1 MTMYKQVERI
11 LIICDDEKK
20 AKRIELS
27 LGDQFDSQIVESGRK
42 GIDCIKKSSVS
53 IAFLPLDLVDM
64 DFFDFIR
71 FSKRISPDTLFI
83 IVTEPSLPDVSFLVA
98 GHQIDGFIS
107 EPLSVSK
114 VLMTSNNVNEKKVE
128 IEGGFDGNLA
138 LMK

>member
-1 MTMYKQVERI
+1 MFKEAERI
-11 LIICDDEKK
+11 LIICKDETK
-20 AKRIELS
+20 AKRIELT
-27 LGDQFDSQIVESGRK
+27 LGDQFETQIVESGRR

-83 IVTEPSLPDVSFLVA
+83 IITGPSLPDLSFLVA
-98 GHQIDGFIS
+98 SQQIDGFVS

-114 VLMTSNNVNEKKVE
+114 VLMVRHNVNEKKIE
-128 IEGGFDGNLA
+128 IYRKFDGNLA

>member
-1 MTMYKQVERI
+1 MFKEAGRI
-11 LIICDDEKK
+11 LIISKDETK

-27 LGDQFDSQIVESGRK
+27 LGDQFETQIVESGRR

-64 DFFDFIR
+64 DFSDFIR

-83 IVTEPSLPDVSFLVA
+83 IITGPSLPDLSFLVA
-98 GHQIDGFIS
+98 SHQIDGFVS

-114 VLMTSNNVNEKKVE
+114 VFMIRHNVNEKKIE
-128 IEGGFDGNLA
+128 IVGKFNGNLA

>member
-1 MTMYKQVERI
+1 MFKEAERI
-11 LIICDDEKK
+11 LIICKDETK

-27 LGDQFDSQIVESGRK
+27 LGDQFETQIVESGRR
-42 GIDCIKKSSVS
+42 GIDYIKKSSVS
-53 IAFLPLDLVDM
+53 IAFFPLDLVDM

-83 IVTEPSLPDVSFLVA
+83 IITGPSLPDLSFLVA
-98 GHQIDGFIS
+98 SQQIDGFVS

-114 VLMTSNNVNEKKVE
+114 VLMARHNVNEKKIE
-128 IEGGFDGNLA
+128 IDGKFDGNLA

>member
-1 MTMYKQVERI
+1 MLKNTGRV
-11 LIICDDEKK
+11 LIICKDKAK

-27 LGDQFDSQIVESGRK
+27 LGNQVDNQIVENGHS
-42 GIDCIKKSSVS
+42 GIDCIKKFSVS

-71 FSKRISPDTLFI
+71 FAERISPETLFI
-83 IVTEPSLPDVSFLVA
+83 IITDSSLPDLSFLVA
-98 GHQIDGFIS
+98 SHQIDGFVS

-114 VLMTSNNVNEKKVE
+114 VMMIKQAVNKKKVE
-128 IEGGFDGNLA
+128 IAGKFNGNLA